1 MHPKAQAT
9 ATNAARTNHRTPD
22 GDIKVCFDDQ
32 QRQSE
37 KNNLFLGFVF
47 VPQMHRRCAAAASC
61 SCSPALPLIHLEPQP
76 HDPHNEEASDPDG
89 DRPHFTCL
97 CYAITFRSP
106 CRRFE
111 TSAAPPDSRRFLPV
125 RVSNRANALRARRS
139 HQGEPPLSSTS
150 STFLSCDILK

>member
-1 MHPKAQAT
+1 M
-9 ATNAARTNHRTPD
+9 
-22 GDIKVCFDDQ
+22 CFDDQ

-37 KNNLFLGFVF
+37 KKNLFLGFVF
-47 VPQMHRRCAAAASC
+47 VPQMHRRCAAAAACC

-89 DRPHFTCL
+89 DRLHFTCL

-111 TSAAPPDSRRFLPV
+111 TSAAPPDPRRFLFPP
-125 RVSNRANALRARRS
+125 
-139 HQGEPPLSSTS
+139 PPLPFQLRLCPCVSLIAQT
-150 STFLSCDILK
+150 LSVRAALIKENLPPLLHLLYLPVL